1 MRMLL
6 LCLLLIVPSVA
17 RAAYLDPV
25 IISNDGKQIIFQFSG
40 DAGEPIQKIT
50 YVVQAATTQKVV
62 REWVKDTID
71 DLNGIRSAATLAA
84 LQPGQTV
91 ARLNR
96 TAAARAAKELWN
108 EKLARYLYVQA
119 SGIAAAATELAA
131 LKADLETTY
140 QSGFLAP

>member
-1 MRMLL
+1 MRILL
-6 LCLLLIVPSVA
+6 LCVLLLVPSVA

-25 IISNDGKQIIFQFSG
+25 IISNDGKAIIFQFSG
-40 DAGEPIQKIT
+40 DAGEPIKTIT
-50 YVVQAATTQKVV
+50 YVVQAATTQKAV
-62 REWVKDTID
+62 REWVKDTVD

-96 TAAARAAKELWN
+96 TAAARAAKDLWN
-108 EKLARYLYVQA
+108 EKLARYLYVKD